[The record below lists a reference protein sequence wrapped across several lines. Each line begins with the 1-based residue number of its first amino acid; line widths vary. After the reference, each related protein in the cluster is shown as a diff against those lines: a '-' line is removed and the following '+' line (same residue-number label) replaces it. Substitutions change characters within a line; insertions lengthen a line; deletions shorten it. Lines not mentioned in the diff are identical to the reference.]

1 VIKDMR
7 NGDKFFGMY
16 VYGNNGTHKGYHPK
30 RNEGDSN
37 TSEIE
42 SNVDWANVRI
52 QTAIAFGQALI
63 NGSSYRMDADVVAEK
78 AVSYADA
85 LVKRL
90 KK

>member
-1 VIKDMR
+1 MR

-30 RNEGDSN
+30 RNNEMSN
-37 TSEIE
+37 DVKTEN
-42 SNVDWANVRI
+42 NVDLNDIRVHA
-52 QTAIAFGQALI
+52 AIAFGQALI

>member
-1 VIKDMR
+1 MR

-30 RNEGDSN
+30 RNEGESN
-37 TSEIE
+37 TAETE
-42 SNVDWANVRI
+42 SNVDWANVRV
-52 QTAIAFGQALI
+52 QAAIAFGQSMISGL
-63 NGSSYRMDADVVAEK
+63 SYPMGANEVAER

-85 LVKRL
+85 LLERL